1 MHFKWRE
8 ISPLIY
14 AAFVIFSSSTWPHFF
29 QIKIFYGAV
38 KITYGA
44 GVIMIDF
51 TFHTKCISRHI
62 KTCKAQC
69 NMAAINPPV
78 LL

>member
-1 MHFKWRE
+1 MQLLLF
-8 ISPLIY
+8 L
-14 AAFVIFSSSTWPHFF
+14 AAALGHIFF

-51 TFHTKCISRHI
+51 TFDAKCISRHI